1 MTTGAEIVA
10 NRGTHTILGAEITGG
25 FMEGARLEFTQGLNC
40 IIGGRGTGKTTILE
54 FVRYVLGLMPDP
66 RRGGK
71 SRAHAVVQSNLANG
85 RVRLRFRTSHGMCY
99 TAERPWNDDCQVL
112 DEHGAATAISLDR
125 DRIFRA
131 DVYSQNEIEQIATD
145 TGFQMKLIDQFE
157 EERIRAVNGEIGRIL
172 RDIQHSAGELAEMT
186 RQMEDLAE
194 TASEGPAIEEKLKGF
209 QQQNSG
215 PDAKLIE
222 QAHGHKALRDREQR
236 AVAGLVAEFNSLGG
250 KFQNHMEAMLHRL
263 SGYLGADIAAGPNH
277 ELFQGVGDK
286 VREFQEEFGKA
297 IPWVHEHCQ
306 KTLGALSALAQ
317 DLELRH
323 AGQEQIY
330 RELMTKSQEEQ
341 SRISER
347 VALQKRYLVVCDAW
361 RNLEEMKQKYVDKY
375 RMHQEM
381 TFRLSGLRDDRFRL
395 RKAIADHLTQALHP
409 TIRVT
414 VTQAGNRQA
423 FAELL
428 ADGLKGSGLK
438 YASLVDKIVQNL
450 SPEEL
455 AICVQRKDANRL
467 AELAGMEISRAGTV
481 IERLGVPQTISK
493 LETVEMDDLP
503 RIELLDGRDYKEAGA
518 LSTGQRCTTILPIL
532 LLESE
537 RPLLIDQPEDNLDN
551 AFIFETIVKS
561 VKAAKVHRQLIFVT
575 HNPNIPVLGEADR
588 VFVLSSDGR
597 RGTIVQHG
605 TVDDVK
611 ERIETIL
618 EGGREAFL
626 QRKVRYG
633 H

>member
-1 MTTGAEIVA
+1 
-10 NRGTHTILGAEITGG
+10 
-25 FMEGARLEFTQGLNC
+25 
-40 IIGGRGTGKTTILE
+40 
-54 FVRYVLGLMPDP
+54 
-66 RRGGK
+66 
-71 SRAHAVVQSNLANG
+71 
-85 RVRLRFRTSHGMCY
+85 
-99 TAERPWNDDCQVL
+99 
-112 DEHGAATAISLDR
+112 
-125 DRIFRA
+125 
-131 DVYSQNEIEQIATD
+131 
-145 TGFQMKLIDQFE
+145 
-157 EERIRAVNGEIGRIL
+157 
-172 RDIQHSAGELAEMT
+172 
-186 RQMEDLAE
+186 MEDWAE
-194 TASEGPAIEEKLKGF
+194 TVSEGPAIEEKLKGF
-209 QQQNSG
+209 QQQNTG
-215 PDAKLIE
+215 PDAKLID
-222 QAHGHKALRDREQR
+222 QAHGHKALRDREQK
-236 AVAGLVAEFNSLGG
+236 AVASLVAEFNTLGS
-250 KFQNHMEAMLHRL
+250 KFQSHVETMLHRL
-263 SGYLGADIAAGPNH
+263 NGYLGADIAAGPNQD
-277 ELFQGVGDK
+277 LFQNAAAK
-286 VREFQEEFGKA
+286 VREFQEEFNKA

-306 KTLGALSALAQ
+306 QTLQTLFVTAQ
-317 DLELRH
+317 DLNLRH
-323 AGQEQIY
+323 AGQEQAY
-330 RELMTKSQEEQ
+330 RELMAKSQEEQ
-341 SRISER
+341 NRISER
-347 VALQKRYLVVCDAW
+347 VSLQKRHLAVCDA
-361 RNLEEMKQKYVDKY
+361 RRTLEEMKRQHVTQY
-375 RMHQEM
+375 RQHQEM
-381 TFRLSGLRDDRFRL
+381 TSQLSSLRDERFLL
-395 RKAIADHLTQALHP
+395 RKAIANHLTQALHP

-428 ADGLKGSGLK
+428 TEGLRGSGLK

-455 AICVQRKDANRL
+455 AVCVQRQDATRL
-467 AELAGMEISRAGTV
+467 GEMAGMEQSRAAAV
-481 IERLGVPQTISK
+481 IEKLSAPQTIGR

-561 VKAAKVHRQLIFVT
+561 VKAAKAHRQLIFVT

-597 RGTIVQHG
+597 RGGIIQQG

-611 ERIETIL
+611 GRIETLL